1 MNDRRR
7 KSRAPHSET
16 PKLYIAA
23 PRKDGSLQRRTVQLV
38 DVSDWGIGI
47 ESRMPMVVGSMLFVW
62 GEALPAAADLKT
74 KRKATVIHCRVAG
87 EGLYRTGCAFENAPP
102 RADRG
107 PAPRIESSFIDYYE
121 ILQISPNADSETIHR
136 VYRLMAQR
144 FHPDNPDTGSSSS
157 FQEVLQAY
165 RVLSD
170 LEQRAAYD
178 VSYHASRSLRWKI
191 FDRPE
196 SAQGVEAEKR
206 KRAGVLHALYAKRMA
221 EPDGKGIVVRE
232 FEDLLGCPSEH
243 LSFTLWYLRRKEMIS
258 RTDNGRY
265 EISAE
270 GVDEAERLR
279 SAGETPERLREL
291 PAATGETAS

>member
-1 MNDRRR
+1 MVEEETWSYVRRC
-7 KSRAPHSET
+7 E
-16 PKLYIAA
+16 
-23 PRKDGSLQRRTVQLV
+23 RRLV
-38 DVSDWGIGI
+38 DVSDWGVGI
-47 ESRMPMVVGSMLFVW
+47 ESGTPMVVGSMLFVW
-62 GEALPAAADLKT
+62 GEALPAATDPKT
-74 KRKATVIHCRVAG
+74 KRKAIVIHCRTAG

-102 RADRG
+102 ASPGRG
-107 PAPRIESSFIDYYE
+107 PEPRIDSSFVDYYE

-144 FHPDNPDTGSSSS
+144 FHPDNPDTGSSSA
-157 FQEVLQAY
+157 FQAVLQAY

-178 VSYHASRSLRWKI
+178 VNYHASRSLRWKI

-196 SAQGVEAEKR
+196 SAHGVEAEKR
-206 KRAGVLHALYAKRMA
+206 KRAAVLHALYAKRIA
-221 EPDGKGIVVRE
+221 EPNGKGIMVRE
-232 FEDLLGCPSEH
+232 LEELLGCPGEH
-243 LSFTLWYLRRKEMIS
+243 LSFTLWYLRRKEMINGP
-258 RTDNGRY
+258 DNGRY

-291 PAATGETAS
+291 PAASGDTAS